1 MSAGRRR
8 VVLAAVPVAA
18 ALLVLLAALWRPA
31 AVAAPTGGPSDQAV
45 LPSQGENVV
54 AVAVEFGD
62 RAGDGLDAD
71 NLAVLA
77 EVDAFLRAM
86 EGLRGY
92 SSPLRAT
99 VVRATEFDIVVRP
112 FVPAALLERYD
123 ERVAAELR
131 AAYERFPEIHPYW
144 SADFEAAAFYLE
156 LGSRLAPAV
165 LVERLDAL
173 QRRLAKQYGVAL
185 HYTGV
190 RPVVELT
197 GRLMVRDLRKL
208 LPLVG
213 AATVVILLLTF
224 GGARGVLVALA
235 ATVSAAAAGGA
246 LFVLLAGAGTPLL
259 ILAPVFAGGLFSDY
273 AIHMGYHLG
282 WRGDGSG
289 RAARGYLR
297 LPLTLTAVT
306 TVIGFLAL
314 GGLGSTVHR
323 FVAVTVSAGA
333 LAALALALWWMPA
346 AGRLRAA
353 RQRTAAGAVARRI
366 HRLLVRALL
375 TLARHRVAATVLLA
389 LPVAVAAPQIGRLV
403 PEPYPLHQLPAA
415 STIVQAEAI
424 FNRAFAGTVPF
435 AVQIDAGTADAFLHP
450 AALEHL
456 RTAHRIL
463 GELPAVGHRHS
474 LLSVV
479 ERIHRY
485 FAADEADARELPAS
499 DHPERFARIVSQY
512 LLFYSASASPADY
525 AALTDGSLSAVWLH
539 GILRYRDFATLGEL
553 QRAVAAIRER
563 VPAQWRV
570 AITGPARE
578 LITHGERLRRNWLS
592 ALAASAVLIFVT
604 VLAVLRNLRQALLS
618 LVPAAAVLIAVTG
631 LAPAFGV
638 RIDDYTVIA
647 LAITMGLTVDY
658 TIHVL
663 NALHH
668 AGPPA
673 GRRREA
679 GAELGAGRAAAAGAA
694 TTGHAFAGQ
703 AATGT
708 AATEAAASVAS
719 AREAAARAEAARAP
733 AGAREAAARE
743 GTAGGA
749 VARVAGGTADTAMR
763 DGTAGEQAAGEAGAR
778 AAGARTGATRE
789 AAAREE
795 AQRPAGATE
804 AGRAGAAGKAVAGQ
818 AAATATGLTE
828 AGGRAAAGSRSA
840 AVGRAAAVVRGCGVP
855 MFMSF
860 LTSVVAFLSL
870 AVSSF
875 SGAVHFGI
883 MIAAAIL
890 GALLMSLLIAGWQL
904 ARTEVA

>member
-18 ALLVLLAALWRPA
+18 VLLVLLAAVWRPA
-31 AVAAPTGGPSDQAV
+31 ADAAPAGGPADLAV

-112 FVPAALLERYD
+112 FVPAALLERHD

-173 QRRLAKQYGVAL
+173 QRRLAEQYGVAL

-224 GGARGVLVALA
+224 GGGRGVLVALA
-235 ATVSAAAAGGA
+235 VTVSAAAAGGA

-323 FVAVTVSAGA
+323 FVAVTVSTGA

-415 STIVQAEAI
+415 STMVQAEAI

-450 AALEHL
+450 AALQHL

-485 FAADEADARELPAS
+485 FAAGAADARQLPAS
-499 DHPERFARIVSQY
+499 DDPERFARIVSQY

-525 AALTDGSLSAVWLH
+525 AALTDGSLSAVWVH
-539 GILRYRDFATLGEL
+539 GILRYRDFATLGDL
-553 QRAVAAIRER
+553 QRAVQAIRER
-563 VPAQWRV
+563 VPAKWRV
-570 AITGPARE
+570 AIAGPARQ
-578 LITHGERLRRNWLS
+578 LIAHGERLRRNWLS

-604 VLAVLRNLRQALLS
+604 VLAVFRNLRQALLS

-673 GRRREA
+673 P
-679 GAELGAGRAAAAGAA
+679 
-694 TTGHAFAGQ
+694 
-703 AATGT
+703 
-708 AATEAAASVAS
+708 V
-719 AREAAARAEAARAP
+719 
-733 AGAREAAARE
+733 AGAR
-743 GTAGGA
+743 
-749 VARVAGGTADTAMR
+749 
-763 DGTAGEQAAGEAGAR
+763 
-778 AAGARTGATRE
+778 
-789 AAAREE
+789 
-795 AQRPAGATE
+795 
-804 AGRAGAAGKAVAGQ
+804 
-818 AAATATGLTE
+818 
-828 AGGRAAAGSRSA
+828 SA
-840 AVGRAAAVVRGCGVP
+840 LVGRAAAVIRGCGVP

-890 GALLMSLLIAGWQL
+890 GALVMSLLIAGWQL
-904 ARTEVA
+904 ARTEVV

>member
-1 MSAGRRR
+1 MASEQVERLAVDDLQLPVSGVGRQ
-8 VVLAAVPVAA
+8 VALAAVPVAA
-18 ALLVLLAALWRPA
+18 ALLVLLAAVWRPA
-31 AVAAPTGGPSDQAV
+31 EAAVPAGGASDQAV

-54 AVAVEFGD
+54 AVAVDFGGV
-62 RAGDGLDAD
+62 AGDGLHAA

-77 EVDAFLRAM
+77 EVDAFFRAT

-112 FVPAALLERYD
+112 FVPAALLDDYD
-123 ERVAAELR
+123 ERLAAELR

-144 SADFEAAAFYLE
+144 SADFGTAAFYLE
-156 LGSRLAPAV
+156 LGSRLARSPAA
-165 LVERLDAL
+165 LVEGLDRL
-173 QRRLAKQYGVAL
+173 QRRLVEQHGAAL

-190 RPVVELT
+190 RPVAELT
-197 GRLMVRDLRKL
+197 GRLMVRDLRAL

-213 AATVVILLLTF
+213 AATVLILLLTF
-224 GGARGVLVALA
+224 GGGRGVLVALA
-235 ATVSAAAAGGA
+235 ATASAAAAGGA

-259 ILAPVFAGGLFSDY
+259 VLAPVFAGGLFTDY
-273 AIHMGYHLG
+273 AIHMGYHAG

-297 LPLTLTAVT
+297 LPLALTAAT

-346 AGRLRAA
+346 AGRLRVS
-353 RQRTAAGAVARRI
+353 RRRNAAGLLGRRI
-366 HRLLVRALL
+366 HRLLVGALL
-375 TLARHRVAATVLLA
+375 ALSRHRVPATVLLA
-389 LPVAVAAPQIGRLV
+389 LPVVVAAPQIGRLA
-403 PEPYPLHQLPAA
+403 PEPYPLHQLPAE
-415 STIVQAEAI
+415 STIVQAEGI
-424 FNRAFAGTVPF
+424 FNREFAGTVPF
-435 AVQIDAGTADAFLHP
+435 TVAIDAGTPDAFLRP
-450 AALEHL
+450 EAMQRL
-456 RTAHRIL
+456 RAAHRIL

-474 LLSVV
+474 LLTVV

-485 FAADEADARELPAS
+485 FAAGDAAARELPAS
-499 DHPERFARIVSQY
+499 DDPERFARIVSQY
-512 LLFYSASASPADY
+512 LLFYSASATPADY
-525 AALTDGSLSAVWLH
+525 AALADGSLSAVRVH

-553 QRAVAAIRER
+553 KRAVEAIREELPR
-563 VPAQWRV
+563 EWRI
-570 AITGPARE
+570 AIAGPARE
-578 LITHGERLRRNWLS
+578 LIAHGERLRRNWLS
-592 ALAASAVLIFVT
+592 SLAASAVLIFVT
-604 VLAVLRNLRQALLS
+604 VLAVFRNLREALLS
-618 LVPAAAVLIAVTG
+618 LVPAAAVLVAVTG
-631 LAPAFGV
+631 LAPGFGV

-647 LAITMGLTVDY
+647 LAITLGLTVDY

-668 AGPPA
+668 TAAPA
-673 GRRREA
+673 GR
-679 GAELGAGRAAAAGAA
+679 
-694 TTGHAFAGQ
+694 Q
-703 AATGT
+703 
-708 AATEAAASVAS
+708 
-719 AREAAARAEAARAP
+719 P
-733 AGAREAAARE
+733 
-743 GTAGGA
+743 
-749 VARVAGGTADTAMR
+749 
-763 DGTAGEQAAGEAGAR
+763 R
-778 AAGARTGATRE
+778 AAGADA
-789 AAAREE
+789 
-795 AQRPAGATE
+795 
-804 AGRAGAAGKAVAGQ
+804 
-818 AAATATGLTE
+818 
-828 AGGRAAAGSRSA
+828 AGGRAPAAATLAPARQAAAGQPAAGQPAAGHTATGPAHARVA

-890 GALLMSLLIAGWQL
+890 GALLLSLLIAGWQL

>member
-1 MSAGRRR
+1 MSAVGRR

-31 AVAAPTGGPSDQAV
+31 EVAAPAGGPSDQAV

-165 LVERLDAL
+165 LVQRLDAL
-173 QRRLAKQYGVAL
+173 QRRLAEQYGVAL

-197 GRLMVRDLRKL
+197 GRLMVRDLRAL

-235 ATVSAAAAGGA
+235 VTVSAAAAGGA

-289 RAARGYLR
+289 RAARSYLR

-323 FVAVTVSAGA
+323 FVAVTVSTGA

-353 RQRTAAGAVARRI
+353 RQRTVAGAVARRI

-375 TLARHRVAATVLLA
+375 ALARHRVAATVLLA
-389 LPVAVAAPQIGRLV
+389 LPVAVAVPQIGRLV

-485 FAADEADARELPAS
+485 FAAGEAEARQLPAS
-499 DHPERFARIVSQY
+499 DDPERFARIVSQY

-539 GILRYRDFATLGEL
+539 GILRYRDFATLGDL
-553 QRAVAAIRER
+553 QRAVEAIRER
-563 VPAQWRV
+563 VPAEWRV

-578 LITHGERLRRNWLS
+578 LIAHGERLRRNWLS

-604 VLAVLRNLRQALLS
+604 VLAVFRNLRQALLS

-668 AGPPA
+668 VGPPA
-673 GRRREA
+673 
-679 GAELGAGRAAAAGAA
+679 
-694 TTGHAFAGQ
+694 
-703 AATGT
+703 
-708 AATEAAASVAS
+708 SV
-719 AREAAARAEAARAP
+719 
-733 AGAREAAARE
+733 
-743 GTAGGA
+743 T
-749 VARVAGGTADTAMR
+749 
-763 DGTAGEQAAGEAGAR
+763 
-778 AAGARTGATRE
+778 
-789 AAAREE
+789 
-795 AQRPAGATE
+795 
-804 AGRAGAAGKAVAGQ
+804 
-818 AAATATGLTE
+818 
-828 AGGRAAAGSRSA
+828 GGRAAL
-840 AVGRAAAVVRGCGVP
+840 VGRAAAVVRGCGVP

-890 GALLMSLLIAGWQL
+890 GALVLSLLIAGWQL

>member
-1 MSAGRRR
+1 MSRPARR
-8 VVLAAVPVAA
+8 VLLAAVPVAA

-31 AVAAPTGGPSDQAV
+31 AVAAPAGGPSDQAV

-144 SADFEAAAFYLE
+144 SADFDAAAFYLE

-173 QRRLAKQYGVAL
+173 QRRLAEQYGVAL

-224 GGARGVLVALA
+224 GGGRGVLVALA
-235 ATVSAAAAGGA
+235 VTVSAAAAGGA

-289 RAARGYLR
+289 RAARSYLR

-314 GGLGSTVHR
+314 GGLGSTLHR

-353 RQRTAAGAVARRI
+353 RQRNAAGALARRI

-375 TLARHRVAATVLLA
+375 VLARHRVAATVLLA
-389 LPVAVAAPQIGRLV
+389 LPVAVAVPQIGRLA

-415 STIVQAEAI
+415 STIAQAEAI

-435 AVQIDAGTADAFLHP
+435 AVRIDAGTPDAFLHP

-463 GELPAVGHRHS
+463 GELPAVGHRQS

-485 FAADEADARELPAS
+485 FAAGEAEARELPAS
-499 DHPERFARIVSQY
+499 DDPERFARIVSQY

-539 GILRYRDFATLGEL
+539 GILRYRDFATLGDL
-553 QRAVAAIRER
+553 QRAAQAIRER
-563 VPAQWRV
+563 LPAEWQI

-578 LITHGERLRRNWLS
+578 LIAHGERLRRNWLS

-604 VLAVLRNLRQALLS
+604 VLAVFRNLREALLS

-668 AGPPA
+668 VGPPA

-679 GAELGAGRAAAAGAA
+679 GAEFAGGRAAAAGAA
-694 TTGHAFAGQ
+694 GPATAGLAFAGQ
-703 AATGT
+703 AATG
-708 AATEAAASVAS
+708 EAVAGT
-719 AREAAARAEAARAP
+719 
-733 AGAREAAARE
+733 AGAREAAR
-743 GTAGGA
+743 AGAAGKT
-749 VARVAGGTADTAMR
+749 VAGEASASARGLA
-763 DGTAGEQAAGEAGAR
+763 EAGAR
-778 AAGARTGATRE
+778 AAD
-789 AAAREE
+789 
-795 AQRPAGATE
+795 
-804 AGRAGAAGKAVAGQ
+804 
-818 AAATATGLTE
+818 
-828 AGGRAAAGSRSA
+828 AGSRSA

-890 GALLMSLLIAGWQL
+890 GALVMSLLIAGWQL

>member
-1 MSAGRRR
+1 MVSERAEPLTVDDRQPESGVGRR
-8 VVLAAVPVAA
+8 VALAAVPVAA
-18 ALLVLLAALWRPA
+18 VLLVLLAAVWRPA
-31 AVAAPTGGPSDQAV
+31 EVAVPAGGASDQAV

-54 AVAVEFGD
+54 AVAVDFGGA
-62 RAGDGLDAD
+62 AGDGLDAA

-77 EVDAFLRAM
+77 EVDAFFRAT

-112 FVPAALLERYD
+112 FVPAALRENYD

-144 SADFEAAAFYLE
+144 SADFGTAAFYLE
-156 LGSRLAPAV
+156 LGSRLARSPAA
-165 LVERLDAL
+165 LVEGLDGL
-173 QRRLAKQYGVAL
+173 QRRLAEQHGAVL

-190 RPVVELT
+190 RPVAELT
-197 GRLMVRDLRKL
+197 GRLMVRDLRAL

-213 AATVVILLLTF
+213 AATVLILLLTF

-235 ATVSAAAAGGA
+235 ATASAATAGGA

-259 ILAPVFAGGLFSDY
+259 ILAPVFAGGLFTDY
-273 AIHMGYHLG
+273 AIHMGYHSG

-297 LPLTLTAVT
+297 LPLALTAAT

-346 AGRLRAA
+346 AGRVRVS
-353 RQRTAAGAVARRI
+353 RRRNAAGLLGRRI
-366 HRLLVRALL
+366 HRLLVGALL
-375 TLARHRVAATVLLA
+375 ALSRHRVPATLLLA
-389 LPVAVAAPQIGRLV
+389 LPVVVAAPQVGRLA

-415 STIVQAEAI
+415 STIVQAEGI
-424 FNRAFAGTVPF
+424 FNREFAGTVPF
-435 AVQIDAGTADAFLHP
+435 AVAIDAGTADAFLRP
-450 AALEHL
+450 EAMQHL
-456 RTAHRIL
+456 RAAHRIL
-463 GELPAVGHRHS
+463 DELPAVGHRHS
-474 LLSVV
+474 LLTVV

-485 FAADEADARELPAS
+485 FAAGEADARELPAS
-499 DHPERFARIVSQY
+499 DDPERFARIVSQY
-512 LLFYSASASPADY
+512 LLFYSASATPADY
-525 AALTDGSLSAVWLH
+525 AALANGSLSAVQVH

-553 QRAVAAIRER
+553 QRAVQAIREELPR
-563 VPAQWRV
+563 QWRI
-570 AITGPARE
+570 AIAGPARE
-578 LITHGERLRRNWLS
+578 LIAHGERLRRNWLS
-592 ALAASAVLIFVT
+592 SLAASAVLIFVT
-604 VLAVLRNLRQALLS
+604 VLAVFRNLREALLS
-618 LVPAAAVLIAVTG
+618 LVPAAAVLVAVTG
-631 LAPAFGV
+631 LAPGFGV

-647 LAITMGLTVDY
+647 LAITLGLTVDY

-668 AGPPA
+668 TIPA
-673 GRRREA
+673 GRQR
-679 GAELGAGRAAAAGAA
+679 
-694 TTGHAFAGQ
+694 
-703 AATGT
+703 
-708 AATEAAASVAS
+708 
-719 AREAAARAEAARAP
+719 
-733 AGAREAAARE
+733 
-743 GTAGGA
+743 
-749 VARVAGGTADTAMR
+749 
-763 DGTAGEQAAGEAGAR
+763 R
-778 AAGARTGATRE
+778 AAGAGATGAPAQ
-789 AAAREE
+789 AAAKI
-795 AQRPAGATE
+795 AT
-804 AGRAGAAGKAVAGQ
+804 ARQPVARQPAAGQPATGQPAAGQPATGQPATGQPATGQPATGQPAAGQPAAGQPAAGQPAAGQPAAGQ
-818 AAATATGLTE
+818 AQP
-828 AGGRAAAGSRSA
+828 RVA

-890 GALLMSLLIAGWQL
+890 GALLLSLLIAGWQL

>member
-1 MSAGRRR
+1 M
-8 VVLAAVPVAA
+8 
-18 ALLVLLAALWRPA
+18 
-31 AVAAPTGGPSDQAV
+31 
-45 LPSQGENVV
+45 
-54 AVAVEFGD
+54 
-62 RAGDGLDAD
+62 
-71 NLAVLA
+71 
-77 EVDAFLRAM
+77 
-86 EGLRGY
+86 
-92 SSPLRAT
+92 
-99 VVRATEFDIVVRP
+99 
-112 FVPAALLERYD
+112 
-123 ERVAAELR
+123 
-131 AAYERFPEIHPYW
+131 
-144 SADFEAAAFYLE
+144 
-156 LGSRLAPAV
+156 
-165 LVERLDAL
+165 
-173 QRRLAKQYGVAL
+173 
-185 HYTGV
+185 
-190 RPVVELT
+190 
-197 GRLMVRDLRKL
+197 
-208 LPLVG
+208 
-213 AATVVILLLTF
+213 
-224 GGARGVLVALA
+224 
-235 ATVSAAAAGGA
+235 
-246 LFVLLAGAGTPLL
+246 
-259 ILAPVFAGGLFSDY
+259 
-273 AIHMGYHLG
+273 
-282 WRGDGSG
+282 
-289 RAARGYLR
+289 
-297 LPLTLTAVT
+297 
-306 TVIGFLAL
+306 
-314 GGLGSTVHR
+314 HR
-323 FVAVTVSAGA
+323 FVAVTVSTGA

-353 RQRTAAGAVARRI
+353 RQRTVAGAVARRI

-375 TLARHRVAATVLLA
+375 ALARHRVAATVLLA
-389 LPVAVAAPQIGRLV
+389 LPVAVAAPQIGRLT

-435 AVQIDAGTADAFLHP
+435 AVHIDAGTADAFLHP

-485 FAADEADARELPAS
+485 FAADEADARQLPAS
-499 DHPERFARIVSQY
+499 DDPERFARIVSQY

-539 GILRYRDFATLGEL
+539 GILRYRDFATLGDL
-553 QRAVAAIRER
+553 QRAVEAIRER
-563 VPAQWRV
+563 VPAKWRV

-578 LITHGERLRRNWLS
+578 LIAHGERLRRNWLS

-604 VLAVLRNLRQALLS
+604 VLAVFRNVREALLS

-668 AGPPA
+668 AGPSA

-679 GAELGAGRAAAAGAA
+679 GTELGAGRAAAAGAA
-694 TTGHAFAGQ
+694 TGHAFAGQ

-708 AATEAAASVAS
+708 AATEAAASAAS
-719 AREAAARAEAARAP
+719 A

-743 GTAGGA
+743 EAHGSAGAREAFAGAEAARAPADAREAAARAGTEAGA
-749 VARVAGGTADTAMR
+749 VARIAGGTADTAMR
-763 DGTAGEQAAGEAGAR
+763 DGTAGEQAAGEAGASV
-778 AAGARTGATRE
+778 AGARQAAASEEAHGPAGARE
-789 AAAREE
+789 AA
-795 AQRPAGATE
+795 
-804 AGRAGAAGKAVAGQ
+804 RAGAAGKAVAGE
-818 AAATATGLTE
+818 AAATATGFAE
-828 AGGRAAAGSRSA
+828 AGVRAAAAGSRSA

-890 GALLMSLLIAGWQL
+890 GALVMSLLIAGWQL
-904 ARTEVA
+904 ARTEVE

>member
-1 MSAGRRR
+1 MATDRVGQLTVADRAPMSAAGRR

-31 AVAAPTGGPSDQAV
+31 EVAAPAGGPSDQAV

-86 EGLRGY
+86 DGLRGY

-173 QRRLAKQYGVAL
+173 QRRLAEQYGVAL

-197 GRLMVRDLRKL
+197 GRLMVRDLRAL

-235 ATVSAAAAGGA
+235 VTVSAAAAGGA

-289 RAARGYLR
+289 RAARSYLR
-297 LPLTLTAVT
+297 LPLMLTAVT

-323 FVAVTVSAGA
+323 FVAVTVSTGA

-353 RQRTAAGAVARRI
+353 RQRTVAGAVARRI

-375 TLARHRVAATVLLA
+375 ALARHRVAATVLLA

-424 FNRAFAGTVPF
+424 FNRQFAGTVPF
-435 AVQIDAGTADAFLHP
+435 AVALDAGTADAFLHP

-485 FAADEADARELPAS
+485 FAAGEAEARQLPAS
-499 DHPERFARIVSQY
+499 DDPERFARIVSQY

-539 GILRYRDFATLGEL
+539 GILRYRDFATLGDL
-553 QRAVAAIRER
+553 QRAVEAIRER
-563 VPAQWRV
+563 VPAEWRV

-578 LITHGERLRRNWLS
+578 LIAHGERLRRNWSS

-604 VLAVLRNLRQALLS
+604 VLAVFRNLRQALLS

-647 LAITMGLTVDY
+647 LAITLGLTVDY

-668 AGPPA
+668 VGSPA
-673 GRRREA
+673 PV
-679 GAELGAGRAAAAGAA
+679 
-694 TTGHAFAGQ
+694 T
-703 AATGT
+703 
-708 AATEAAASVAS
+708 
-719 AREAAARAEAARAP
+719 
-733 AGAREAAARE
+733 
-743 GTAGGA
+743 
-749 VARVAGGTADTAMR
+749 
-763 DGTAGEQAAGEAGAR
+763 
-778 AAGARTGATRE
+778 
-789 AAAREE
+789 
-795 AQRPAGATE
+795 
-804 AGRAGAAGKAVAGQ
+804 
-818 AAATATGLTE
+818 
-828 AGGRAAAGSRSA
+828 GGRAVL
-840 AVGRAAAVVRGCGVP
+840 VGRAAAVVRGCGVP

-890 GALLMSLLIAGWQL
+890 GALVMSLLIAGWQL

>member
-1 MSAGRRR
+1 MSAAGRR

-18 ALLVLLAALWRPA
+18 VLLVLLAAAWRPA
-31 AVAAPTGGPSDQAV
+31 EAAAPAGGPADQAV

-54 AVAVEFGD
+54 AVAVAFG
-62 RAGDGLDAD
+62 AGGGDGLDAA

-92 SSPLRAT
+92 SSPVRAT

-112 FVPAALLERYD
+112 FVPAALLEDYD

-144 SADFEAAAFYLE
+144 SADFGTAAFYLE
-156 LGSRLAPAV
+156 LGSRLARSPAV
-165 LVERLDAL
+165 LVEGLDGL
-173 QRRLAKQYGVAL
+173 QRRLAEQHGAAL

-190 RPVVELT
+190 RPVAELT
-197 GRLMVRDLRKL
+197 GRLMVRDLRAL

-213 AATVVILLLTF
+213 AATVAILLLTF
-224 GGARGVLVALA
+224 GGGRGVLVALA
-235 ATVSAAAAGGA
+235 ATASAAAAGAA

-259 ILAPVFAGGLFSDY
+259 ILAPVFAGGLFTDY
-273 AIHMGYHLG
+273 AIHMGYHVG

-297 LPLTLTAVT
+297 LPLALTAAT

-346 AGRLRAA
+346 AGRLRVP
-353 RQRTAAGAVARRI
+353 RRRNAAGLLGRRI
-366 HRLLVRALL
+366 HRLLVGALL
-375 TLARHRVAATVLLA
+375 ALSRHRVPATVLLA
-389 LPVAVAAPQIGRLV
+389 LPVVVAVPQIGRLA

-415 STIVQAEAI
+415 STIVRAEGI
-424 FNRAFAGTVPF
+424 FNREFAGTVPF
-435 AVQIDAGTADAFLHP
+435 AVAIDAGVPDAFLRP
-450 AALEHL
+450 EALQYL
-456 RTAHRIL
+456 RAAHRIL

-474 LLSVV
+474 LLAVV

-485 FAADEADARELPAS
+485 FAAGDADAGALPAS
-499 DHPERFARIVSQY
+499 DDPERFARIVSQY

-525 AALTDGSLSAVWLH
+525 AALADGSLSAVRVH

-553 QRAVAAIRER
+553 QRAVAAIREELPR
-563 VPAQWRV
+563 EWTI
-570 AITGPARE
+570 AIAGPARE
-578 LITHGERLRRNWLS
+578 LIAHGERLRRNWLS

-604 VLAVLRNLRQALLS
+604 VLAVFRNLRQALLS
-618 LVPAAAVLIAVTG
+618 LVPAAAVLVAVTG
-631 LAPAFGV
+631 LAPGFGV
-638 RIDDYTVIA
+638 GIDDYTVIA
-647 LAITMGLTVDY
+647 LAITLGLTVDY

-668 AGPPA
+668 AVAPA
-673 GRRREA
+673 RKRRGADVAA
-679 GAELGAGRAAAAGAA
+679 GAEGAGVGSAASGAAATGFATAAPSAGAAAPATAGAGAAAWRAASGTVAALREGTRPPEAPAAAARGRHCAA
-694 TTGHAFAGQ
+694 
-703 AATGT
+703 
-708 AATEAAASVAS
+708 E
-719 AREAAARAEAARAP
+719 
-733 AGAREAAARE
+733 
-743 GTAGGA
+743 
-749 VARVAGGTADTAMR
+749 
-763 DGTAGEQAAGEAGAR
+763 
-778 AAGARTGATRE
+778 
-789 AAAREE
+789 
-795 AQRPAGATE
+795 
-804 AGRAGAAGKAVAGQ
+804 
-818 AAATATGLTE
+818 
-828 AGGRAAAGSRSA
+828 
-840 AVGRAAAVVRGCGVP
+840 VGRAAAVVRGCGVP

-860 LTSVVAFLSL
+860 LTSAVAFLSL

-890 GALLMSLLIAGWQL
+890 GALLLSLLIAGWQL

>member
-1 MSAGRRR
+1 MQGPAGVAAQVNGAGRR
-8 VVLAAVPVAA
+8 VALAAVPVAA
-18 ALLVLLAALWRPA
+18 ALLVLLAAVGRPA
-31 AVAAPTGGPSDQAV
+31 EVAVPAGGPSDRAV

-54 AVAVEFGD
+54 AVAVDFGGA
-62 RAGDGLDAD
+62 AGDGLEAA

-77 EVDAFLRAM
+77 EVDAFLRDT

-112 FVPAALLERYD
+112 FVPAALLDNYD

-131 AAYERFPEIHPYW
+131 GAYEQFPEIHPYW
-144 SADFEAAAFYLE
+144 SADFGTAAFYLE
-156 LGSRLAPAV
+156 LGSRLVRSPAV
-165 LVERLDAL
+165 LVEGLDGL
-173 QRRLAKQYGVAL
+173 QRRLAERHGAAL

-190 RPVVELT
+190 RPVAELT
-197 GRLMVRDLRKL
+197 GRLMVRDLRAL

-213 AATVVILLLTF
+213 AATVLILLLTF

-235 ATVSAAAAGGA
+235 ATASAAAAGGA

-259 ILAPVFAGGLFSDY
+259 ILAPVFAGGLFTDY
-273 AIHMGYHLG
+273 AIHMGCHAG

-297 LPLTLTAVT
+297 LPLALTAAT

-333 LAALALALWWMPA
+333 LAALALALWWIPV
-346 AGRLRAA
+346 AGRLRVS
-353 RQRTAAGAVARRI
+353 RRRNAAGLLGRRI
-366 HRLLVRALL
+366 HRLLVGALL
-375 TLARHRVAATVLLA
+375 ALSRHRVPATVLLA
-389 LPVAVAAPQIGRLV
+389 LPVVVAAPQIGRLA

-415 STIVQAEAI
+415 STIVQAEGI
-424 FNRAFAGTVPF
+424 FNREFAGTVPF
-435 AVQIDAGTADAFLHP
+435 AVTIDAGTADAFLRP
-450 AALEHL
+450 EAMQHL

-474 LLSVV
+474 LLTVV

-485 FAADEADARELPAS
+485 FAAGDAAARELPAS
-499 DHPERFARIVSQY
+499 DDPERFARIVSQY
-512 LLFYSASASPADY
+512 LLFYSASATPADY
-525 AALTDGSLSAVWLH
+525 AALADGSLSAVRVH

-553 QRAVAAIRER
+553 QRAVEAIREELPR
-563 VPAQWRV
+563 QWRI
-570 AITGPARE
+570 AIAGPARE
-578 LITHGERLRRNWLS
+578 LIAHGERLRRNWLS
-592 ALAASAVLIFVT
+592 SLAASAVLIFVT
-604 VLAVLRNLRQALLS
+604 VLAVFRNLREALLS
-618 LVPAAAVLIAVTG
+618 LVPAAAVLVAVTG
-631 LAPAFGV
+631 LAPGFGV

-647 LAITMGLTVDY
+647 LAITLGLTVDY
-658 TIHVL
+658 TIHML

-668 AGPPA
+668 TAAPSGSPARAVGAAVAGGRASAATA
-673 GRRREA
+673 GLAAAPQAATGRA
-679 GAELGAGRAAAAGAA
+679 ATGRAAARQPA
-694 TTGHAFAGQ
+694 AGQ
-703 AATGT
+703 PAAGQP
-708 AATEAAASVAS
+708 
-719 AREAAARAEAARAP
+719 AP
-733 AGAREAAARE
+733 GPAH
-743 GTAGGA
+743 
-749 VARVAGGTADTAMR
+749 ARV
-763 DGTAGEQAAGEAGAR
+763 
-778 AAGARTGATRE
+778 
-789 AAAREE
+789 
-795 AQRPAGATE
+795 
-804 AGRAGAAGKAVAGQ
+804 
-818 AAATATGLTE
+818 
-828 AGGRAAAGSRSA
+828 A

-890 GALLMSLLIAGWQL
+890 GALLLSLLIAGWQL
-904 ARTEVA
+904 ARMEVA

>member
-1 MSAGRRR
+1 MQAPVGVAAPVSGVGRR
-8 VVLAAVPVAA
+8 VALAAVPAGAV
-18 ALLVLLAALWRPA
+18 LLVLLAALWRPGE
-31 AVAAPTGGPSDQAV
+31 VAAPAGGPADQAV

-54 AVAVEFGD
+54 AVAVDFGAA
-62 RAGDGLDAD
+62 AGDGLDAG

-77 EVDAFLRAM
+77 EVDALFRAM

-99 VVRATEFDIVVRP
+99 AVRATEFDIVVRP

-123 ERVAAELR
+123 ARVAAELR
-131 AAYERFPEIHPYW
+131 GAYARFPEIHPYW
-144 SADFEAAAFYLE
+144 SADFGTAAFYLE
-156 LGSRLAPAV
+156 LGSRLALAPAV
-165 LVERLDAL
+165 LVEGLDGL
-173 QRRLAKQYGVAL
+173 QGRLAEQHGIVL

-190 RPVVELT
+190 PPVAELT
-197 GRLMVRDLRKL
+197 GRLMVRDLRAL

-213 AATVVILLLTF
+213 AATVAILLLTF
-224 GGARGVLVALA
+224 GGGRGVLVALA
-235 ATVSAAAAGGA
+235 ATASAAAAGGA

-259 ILAPVFAGGLFSDY
+259 ILAPVFAGGLFTDY
-273 AIHMGYHLG
+273 ALHMGYHVG

-297 LPLTLTAVT
+297 LPLALTAAT

-323 FVAVTVSAGA
+323 FVAVTVSTGA

-346 AGRLRAA
+346 AGRLRVP
-353 RQRTAAGAVARRI
+353 RRRNAGGVLGRRI

-375 TLARHRVAATVLLA
+375 VLSRHRVPATVLLA
-389 LPVAVAAPQIGRLV
+389 LPVVVAAPQIGRLA

-415 STIVQAEAI
+415 STIVQAEGI
-424 FNRAFAGTVPF
+424 FNREFAGTVPF
-435 AVQIDAGTADAFLHP
+435 ALAIDAGKSDAFLRP
-450 AALEHL
+450 EALQHL

-474 LLSVV
+474 LLTVV
-479 ERIHRY
+479 GRIHRY
-485 FAADEADARELPAS
+485 FATGDTDARALPAS
-499 DHPERFARIVSQY
+499 DDPERFARLVSQY

-525 AALTDGSLSAVWLH
+525 AALTDGSLSAVWVH

-553 QRAVAAIRER
+553 QRAVEAIREELPR
-563 VPAQWRV
+563 DWRIAV
-570 AITGPARE
+570 AGPARE

-604 VLAVLRNLRQALLS
+604 VLAVFRNLRQALLS
-618 LVPAAAVLIAVTG
+618 LVPAAAVLVAVTG
-631 LAPAFGV
+631 LAPGFGV

-647 LAITMGLTVDY
+647 LAITLGLTVDY

-668 AGPPA
+668 AALPA
-673 GRRREA
+673 GRRGGDA
-679 GAELGAGRAAAAGAA
+679 GAEAKGGAGSSAAGPAPARRAAGRR
-694 TTGHAFAGQ
+694 

-708 AATEAAASVAS
+708 A
-719 AREAAARAEAARAP
+719 P
-733 AGAREAAARE
+733 AK
-743 GTAGGA
+743 
-749 VARVAGGTADTAMR
+749 V
-763 DGTAGEQAAGEAGAR
+763 
-778 AAGARTGATRE
+778 
-789 AAAREE
+789 
-795 AQRPAGATE
+795 
-804 AGRAGAAGKAVAGQ
+804 
-818 AAATATGLTE
+818 
-828 AGGRAAAGSRSA
+828 A

>member
-1 MSAGRRR
+1 MSAAGRR

-31 AVAAPTGGPSDQAV
+31 EVAAPAGGPSDQAV

-173 QRRLAKQYGVAL
+173 QRRLAEQYGVAL

-197 GRLMVRDLRKL
+197 GRLMVRDLRAL

-235 ATVSAAAAGGA
+235 VTVSAAAAGGA

-273 AIHMGYHLG
+273 AIHMGYHVG

-289 RAARGYLR
+289 RAARSYLR

-353 RQRTAAGAVARRI
+353 RQRTVAGAVARRI

-375 TLARHRVAATVLLA
+375 ALARHRVAATVLLA
-389 LPVAVAAPQIGRLV
+389 LPVAVAVPQIGRLV

-485 FAADEADARELPAS
+485 FAAGEAEARQLPAS
-499 DHPERFARIVSQY
+499 DDPERFARIVSQY

-539 GILRYRDFATLGEL
+539 GILRYRDFATLGDL
-553 QRAVAAIRER
+553 QRAVQTIRER
-563 VPAQWRV
+563 LPAEWRV
-570 AITGPARE
+570 AITGPAHE
-578 LITHGERLRRNWLS
+578 LIAHGERLRRNWLS

-604 VLAVLRNLRQALLS
+604 VLAVFRNLRQALLS

-668 AGPPA
+668 VGPPA
-673 GRRREA
+673 
-679 GAELGAGRAAAAGAA
+679 
-694 TTGHAFAGQ
+694 
-703 AATGT
+703 
-708 AATEAAASVAS
+708 
-719 AREAAARAEAARAP
+719 
-733 AGAREAAARE
+733 
-743 GTAGGA
+743 A
-749 VARVAGGTADTAMR
+749 VT
-763 DGTAGEQAAGEAGAR
+763 
-778 AAGARTGATRE
+778 
-789 AAAREE
+789 
-795 AQRPAGATE
+795 
-804 AGRAGAAGKAVAGQ
+804 
-818 AAATATGLTE
+818 
-828 AGGRAAAGSRSA
+828 GGRAAL
-840 AVGRAAAVVRGCGVP
+840 VGRAAAVVRGCGVP

-890 GALLMSLLIAGWQL
+890 GALVMSLLIAGWQL
-904 ARTEVA
+904 ARTEVT

>member
-18 ALLVLLAALWRPA
+18 ALLVLLAALCRPA
-31 AVAAPTGGPSDQAV
+31 EVAAPAGGPSDQAV

-144 SADFEAAAFYLE
+144 SADFGAAAFYLE
-156 LGSRLAPAV
+156 LGSRLASAV
-165 LVERLDAL
+165 LVQRLDAL
-173 QRRLAKQYGVAL
+173 QRRLAEQYGVAL

-197 GRLMVRDLRKL
+197 GRLMVRDLRAL

-235 ATVSAAAAGGA
+235 VTVSAAAAGGA

-323 FVAVTVSAGA
+323 FVAVTVSTGA

-353 RQRTAAGAVARRI
+353 RQRTVAGAVARRI

-375 TLARHRVAATVLLA
+375 VLARHRVAATVLLA
-389 LPVAVAAPQIGRLV
+389 LPVAVAVPQIGRLA

-435 AVQIDAGTADAFLHP
+435 AVQIDAGAADAFLHP

-485 FAADEADARELPAS
+485 FAAGEAEARQLPAS
-499 DHPERFARIVSQY
+499 DDPERFARIVSQY

-539 GILRYRDFATLGEL
+539 GILRYRDFATLGDL
-553 QRAVAAIRER
+553 QRAVEAIRER
-563 VPAQWRV
+563 VPAEWRV
-570 AITGPARE
+570 AITGPAHE
-578 LITHGERLRRNWLS
+578 LIAHGERLRRNWLS

-604 VLAVLRNLRQALLS
+604 VLAVFRNLRQALLS

-647 LAITMGLTVDY
+647 LAITLGLTVDY

-668 AGPPA
+668 VGPPA
-673 GRRREA
+673 
-679 GAELGAGRAAAAGAA
+679 
-694 TTGHAFAGQ
+694 
-703 AATGT
+703 
-708 AATEAAASVAS
+708 
-719 AREAAARAEAARAP
+719 
-733 AGAREAAARE
+733 
-743 GTAGGA
+743 A
-749 VARVAGGTADTAMR
+749 VT
-763 DGTAGEQAAGEAGAR
+763 
-778 AAGARTGATRE
+778 
-789 AAAREE
+789 
-795 AQRPAGATE
+795 
-804 AGRAGAAGKAVAGQ
+804 
-818 AAATATGLTE
+818 
-828 AGGRAAAGSRSA
+828 GGRAAL
-840 AVGRAAAVVRGCGVP
+840 VGRAAAVVRGCGVP

-890 GALLMSLLIAGWQL
+890 GALVLSLLIAGWQL